1 MITYLDKLLVLIGG
15 NINQIEPNKKT
26 NLTTLVKKGLQLKP
40 FEKVK
45 WGIVQNIC
53 ENV

>member
-1 MITYLDKLLVLIGG
+1 VITYLDKLLVLIGG
-15 NINQIEPNKKT
+15 NINQIEPNKK
-26 NLTTLVKKGLQLKP
+26 NNISKGLQLKP

-45 WGIVQNIC
+45 RGIVQNIY